1 MFDGVAL
8 VTGAGSGLGQ
18 LMSWRLAAAGVT
30 VAAVDVSEEGLAR
43 TARRAPQV
51 RPHVVDVTDEAAVRE
66 LVAGVEADLGP
77 IGRLVN
83 AAAIAPTRPLLDQPM
98 DEIRRLVE
106 INYLGLA
113 SVTKT
118 VVPAMVERRRGQV
131 VQFASLAGWLPTPHF
146 GAYSASKFA
155 VVAFSETLA
164 HELEGSGVH
173 LVCVCPPIVDTPL
186 LEQIASRPPGFETM
200 PPIRPEVVI
209 DAIEQSLDRR
219 ELWCFPGRGTS
230 TLWRLRRFAPEVL
243 WRRLDALGT
252 TASAHA

>member
-83 AAAIAPTRPLLDQPM
+83 AAAVAPTRPLMHTATSQM
-98 DEIRRLVE
+98 
-106 INYLGLA
+106 A
-113 SVTKT
+113 AT
-118 VVPAMVERRRGQV
+118 
-131 VQFASLAGWLPTPHF
+131 F
-146 GAYSASKFA
+146 GAAEVVSAS
-155 VVAFSETLA
+155 
-164 HELEGSGVH
+164 SGV
-173 LVCVCPPIVDTPL
+173 
-186 LEQIASRPPGFETM
+186 R
-200 PPIRPEVVI
+200 
-209 DAIEQSLDRR
+209 
-219 ELWCFPGRGTS
+219 
-230 TLWRLRRFAPEVL
+230 
-243 WRRLDALGT
+243 
-252 TASAHA
+252 